1 LRRADG
7 NDLRV
12 APKILLEEW
21 MHFHQLQRNTGVE
34 AVGLVEQWP
43 KYLSIVTQ
51 KNVPIEHLA
60 KFLKSVK
67 LFKQSLHQNEISL
80 DLEGGREFE

>member
-1 LRRADG
+1 
-7 NDLRV
+7 
-12 APKILLEEW
+12 
-21 MHFHQLQRNTGVE
+21 VE

-80 DLEGGREFE
+80 DLEGGGEFE